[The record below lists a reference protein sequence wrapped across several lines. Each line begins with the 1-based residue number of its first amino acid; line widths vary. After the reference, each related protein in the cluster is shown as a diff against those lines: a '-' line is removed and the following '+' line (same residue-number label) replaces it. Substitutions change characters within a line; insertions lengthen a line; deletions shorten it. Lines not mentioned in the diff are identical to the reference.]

1 MIKKG
6 IGLRDKL
13 NLLSIGLVV
22 LTAIGIATFVVHRE
36 ITTRYH
42 DLVNT
47 GLTTAAMIAQNSE
60 YAVYTE
66 NQDAVRRA
74 VGGLHALPDIAYAA
88 VLGKERLPILEE
100 TWGANIAIP
109 TALRTRLLAAGDA
122 LFEEVAIQQG
132 HPAYIDILVPVV
144 SRPAAAADPLFLESN
159 ASSPPGAVIGYIQLG
174 LSQERLRK
182 NLQEFVL
189 ITGLVIGV
197 VLLVGLCM
205 SLILTR
211 SITKPI
217 LALVEAAG
225 HIAEGRLDVDVAA
238 GTHDEVDRLADA
250 FNRMTGR
257 LRVSQSQVQ
266 EYQQSLEDKVTQ
278 RTKQLE
284 LASQEAQRLAEEAQ
298 AASRAKSQFLAN
310 MSHEIRTPMNGVLGM
325 TELLLSTT
333 LDTRQRHLTKTIQQS
348 GEALLAIIND
358 ILDFSKIEAGKLQL
372 EQLDFDVQDTVENAV
387 ELFAGP
393 AQRKQ
398 IELTCQLMGPFT
410 HALRGDP
417 IRLRQALLNLISN
430 ALKFT
435 AKGEINVR
443 VYAVTE
449 TNTTVTL
456 RFEVKDSGVG
466 IPAEAHQRIFEA
478 FSQADGTTTRRFGGT
493 GLGLT
498 IVKELVALMQGQIGV
513 ESQVG
518 QGSTFWFT
526 AVFERQPAAAPGQ
539 EQAPEQALSKKRI
552 LVVDDTP
559 ANREILYEHLRTWG
573 ALPTLAASAQEAL
586 VLLGTGSNSPQPF
599 DLAILDLHMPDMDG
613 LELAKAIRMD
623 PRLAGLPLLMLTSV
637 GYDAKTPGTPD
648 LDAWVTKPVR
658 NTLLRQALLG
668 LLHTRHR
675 APVQPPAPLPSASG
689 PIPFQAAHLLLVED
703 TPVNREVALGML
715 DMLGHFAQA
724 VENGRLAV
732 EAVAR
737 ERFDLVLMDCQM
749 PEMDGFTATATIRQ
763 QERDAADHRHVPII
777 ALTANAMEGDRARCL
792 AAGMDDYLAKP
803 FTMAQLSEMLTR
815 WLTLQATAAPMAP
828 GPSPSARQDDS
839 PSDQTPPSAPVE
851 IDRTAWDAILALQ
864 RPGRPDILAK
874 VLTAY
879 LNDSRTLVGEIR
891 TAVQTQDA
899 VALAKAAHRLKSSS
913 AQLGAL
919 ATAAH
924 CKELENLGRLAR
936 LDDAPSLLAQLTDAH
951 QAACA
956 AMTSELLQRPA
967 A

>member
-1 MIKKG
+1 MMKKG

-13 NLLSIGLVV
+13 NFLSIGLVV
-22 LTAIGIATFVVHRE
+22 LTAIGIAAFVVHRE
-36 ITTRYH
+36 ITTRYQ

-47 GLTTAAMIAQNSE
+47 GLTTAAMVAQNSE

-66 NQDAVRRA
+66 NQDAVRRV

-88 VLGKERLPILEE
+88 VLGKDRQPLLEE
-100 TWGANIAIP
+100 TWDAKIAIP
-109 TALRTRLLAAGDA
+109 TTPRTRVPAAGEV
-122 LFEEVAIQQG
+122 LFEEMAMQPG

-159 ASSPPGAVIGYIQLG
+159 AASAPSAVIGYIQLG

-197 VLLVGLCM
+197 VLLVGLSM

-211 SITKPI
+211 SITRPI

-225 HIAEGRLDVDVAA
+225 HIAEGRLDVDVAT

-250 FNRMTGR
+250 FNRMTSR
-257 LRVSQSQVQ
+257 LRISQSQVQ
-266 EYQQSLEDKVTQ
+266 EYQQSLEDKVAQ

-284 LASQEAQRLAEEAQ
+284 LASQEAQRLAEQAQ

-333 LDTRQRHLTKTIQQS
+333 LDNRQRHLTKTIQQS

-372 EQLDFDVQDTVENAV
+372 EQLDFNVQETVEDAV

-398 IELTCQLMGPFT
+398 IELTCQLLGPFT

-456 RFEVKDSGVG
+456 RFEVKDTGVG

-513 ESQVG
+513 ESQTG
-518 QGSTFWFT
+518 QGSIFWFT

-539 EQAPEQALSKKRI
+539 QQAPEQALLMKRI

-559 ANREILYEHLRTWG
+559 ANREILHEHLRTWG
-573 ALPTLAASAQEAL
+573 ALPTLPASAQEAL
-586 VLLGTGSNSPQPF
+586 VLLGTGSGSPQPF
-599 DLAILDLHMPDMDG
+599 DLAILDLHMPEMDG
-613 LELAKAIRMD
+613 LELAKAIRTD

-648 LDAWVTKPVR
+648 LDAWVTKPIR

-675 APVQPPAPLPSASG
+675 APVHTPAPLPSASG
-689 PIPFQAAHLLLVED
+689 PIPFQAARLLLVED

-715 DMLGHFAQA
+715 DMLGHVAQA
-724 VENGRLAV
+724 VDNGRLAV

-815 WLTLQATAAPMAP
+815 WLRA
-828 GPSPSARQDDS
+828 
-839 PSDQTPPSAPVE
+839 QTPAEPREPASFQSAGSDDAPPDQPPPPAPAE
-851 IDRTAWDAILALQ
+851 IDKTAWDSILALQ

-879 LNDSRTLVGEIR
+879 LNDSRTLVEEIR

-924 CKELENLGRLAR
+924 CKELEHLGRLAR
-936 LDDAPSLLAQLTDAH
+936 LDGTPGLLAQLTDAH
-951 QAACA
+951 QAVCA
-956 AMTSELLQRPA
+956 AMTSELLQRTA

>member
-1 MIKKG
+1 MMKKG

-88 VLGKERLPILEE
+88 VLGKERQPLLEE

-109 TALRTRLLAAGDA
+109 TALRTRLLAAGDV

-144 SRPAAAADPLFLESN
+144 SRPTAAADPLFLESSA
-159 ASSPPGAVIGYIQLG
+159 ASTPSAVIGYIQLG

-257 LRVSQSQVQ
+257 LRTSQSQVQ
-266 EYQQSLEDKVTQ
+266 EYQQSLEDKVAQ

-689 PIPFQAAHLLLVED
+689 PIPFQAARLLLVED

>member
-257 LRVSQSQVQ
+257 LRTSQSQVQ

-586 VLLGTGSNSPQPF
+586 VLLGTGSASPQPF

-689 PIPFQAAHLLLVED
+689 PIPFQAARLLLVED

>member
-1 MIKKG
+1 MARKRF
-6 IGLRDKL
+6 GLRDKL

-36 ITTRYH
+36 ITTRH
-42 DLVNT
+42 QDLVNT

-66 NQDAVRRA
+66 NQDAVRR
-74 VGGLHALPDIAYAA
+74 VIGGLQALPDIAYAA
-88 VLGKERLPILEE
+88 VLGKERQALLEE
-100 TWGANIAIP
+100 TWGAKIAIP
-109 TALRTRLLAAGDA
+109 TGLRTRLPAAGDV
-122 LFEEVAIQQG
+122 LFEEVAIQPG
-132 HPAYIDILVPVV
+132 HPSYIDILVPVV
-144 SRPAAAADPLFLESN
+144 SRPVSAADPLFLESN
-159 ASSPPGAVIGYIQLG
+159 AAAAPAAVIGYIQLG
-174 LSQERLRK
+174 LSQERLQK
-182 NLQEFVL
+182 NLQQFVL
-189 ITGLVIGV
+189 ITGGVIGV
-197 VLLVGLCM
+197 VLVVGLAM

-250 FNRMTGR
+250 FNRMTSR
-257 LRVSQSQVQ
+257 LRISQAQVQ
-266 EYQQSLEDKVTQ
+266 DYQHGLEDKVAQ
-278 RTKQLE
+278 RTRQLE

-325 TELLLSTT
+325 TELLLTST
-333 LDTRQRHLTKTIQQS
+333 LDTRQRHLTRTIQQS

-372 EQLDFDVQDTVENAV
+372 EQLDFDVQETVESAV

-398 IELTCQLMGPFT
+398 VELTCQMLGTFPR
-410 HALRGDP
+410 ALRGDP

-443 VYAVTE
+443 VHAITE
-449 TNTTVTL
+449 TDTTVTL

-526 AVFERQPAAAPGQ
+526 AVFERQPAAAPGHQ
-539 EQAPEQALSKKRI
+539 QAPEQALLKKRI

-559 ANREILYEHLRTWG
+559 ANREILDEHLRTWG
-573 ALPTLAASAQEAL
+573 ALPALAASAQEAL
-586 VLLGTGSNSPQPF
+586 GLLETTLDSPQPF

-613 LELAKAIRMD
+613 LELAKAIRTD
-623 PRLAGLPLLMLTSV
+623 PRLADLPLLMLTSV
-637 GYDAKTPGTPD
+637 GYDASTPGAPD

-668 LLHTRHR
+668 LLQTRHR
-675 APVQPPAPLPSASG
+675 APVQLPSPPPTASG
-689 PIPFQAAHLLLVED
+689 PIPFQAARLLLVED

-715 DMLGHFAQA
+715 DMLGHFVQA

-737 ERFDLVLMDCQM
+737 ERYDLVLMDCQM

-763 QERDAADHRHVPII
+763 QEQEAGGHRHVPII

-803 FTMAQLSEMLTR
+803 FTMAQLSEMLTQ
-815 WLTLQATAAPMAP
+815 WLTVQTSSDKTEPV
-828 GPSPSARQDDS
+828 SSASASADNV
-839 PSDQTPPSAPVE
+839 PSDQPPPPSAAE
-851 IDRTAWDAILALQ
+851 IDKAAWDAILALQ

-879 LNDSRTLVGEIR
+879 LNDSRILVEEIR
-891 TAVQTQDA
+891 TAVHTQDP

-919 ATAAH
+919 ATSAH

-936 LDDAPSLLAQLTDAH
+936 LDGAASLLAQLTDAH

-956 AMTSELLQRPA
+956 TITSELLQRTTS
-967 A
+967 

>member
-1 MIKKG
+1 MARKRF
-6 IGLRDKL
+6 GLRDKL

-36 ITTRYH
+36 ITTRH
-42 DLVNT
+42 QDLVNT

-66 NQDAVRRA
+66 NQDAVRR
-74 VGGLHALPDIAYAA
+74 VIGGLQALPDIAYAA
-88 VLGKERLPILEE
+88 VLGKERQALLEE
-100 TWGANIAIP
+100 TWGAKIAIP
-109 TALRTRLLAAGDA
+109 TGLRTRLPAAGDV
-122 LFEEVAIQQG
+122 LFEEVAIEPG
-132 HPAYIDILVPVV
+132 HPSYIDILVPVV
-144 SRPAAAADPLFLESN
+144 SRPVSAADPLFLESN
-159 ASSPPGAVIGYIQLG
+159 AAAAPAAVIGYIQLG
-174 LSQERLRK
+174 LSQERLQK
-182 NLQEFVL
+182 NLQQFVL
-189 ITGLVIGV
+189 ITGGVIGV
-197 VLLVGLCM
+197 VLVVGLAM

-250 FNRMTGR
+250 FNRMTSR
-257 LRVSQSQVQ
+257 LRISQAQVQ
-266 EYQQSLEDKVTQ
+266 DYQHGLEDKVAQ
-278 RTKQLE
+278 RTRQLE

-325 TELLLSTT
+325 TELLLTST
-333 LDTRQRHLTKTIQQS
+333 LDTRQRHLTRTIQQS

-372 EQLDFDVQDTVENAV
+372 EQLDFDVQETVESAV

-398 IELTCQLMGPFT
+398 VELTCQMLGTFPR
-410 HALRGDP
+410 ALRGDP

-443 VYAVTE
+443 VHAITE
-449 TNTTVTL
+449 TDTTVTL

-526 AVFERQPAAAPGQ
+526 AVFERQPAAAPGHQ
-539 EQAPEQALSKKRI
+539 QAPEQALLKKRI

-559 ANREILYEHLRTWG
+559 ANREILDEHLRTWG
-573 ALPTLAASAQEAL
+573 ALPALAASAQEAL
-586 VLLGTGSNSPQPF
+586 GLLETTLDSPQPF

-613 LELAKAIRMD
+613 LELAKAIRTD
-623 PRLAGLPLLMLTSV
+623 PRLADLPLLMLTSV
-637 GYDAKTPGTPD
+637 GYDASTPGAPD

-668 LLHTRHR
+668 LLQTKHR
-675 APVQPPAPLPSASG
+675 APVQLPSPPPTASG
-689 PIPFQAAHLLLVED
+689 PIPFQAARLLLVED

-715 DMLGHFAQA
+715 DMLGHFVQA

-737 ERFDLVLMDCQM
+737 ERYDLVLMDCQM

-763 QERDAADHRHVPII
+763 QEGEAGGHRHVPII

-803 FTMAQLSEMLTR
+803 FTMAQLSEMLTQ
-815 WLTLQATAAPMAP
+815 WLTVQTSSDKTEPV
-828 GPSPSARQDDS
+828 SSASASADNV
-839 PSDQTPPSAPVE
+839 PSDQPPPPSAAE
-851 IDRTAWDAILALQ
+851 IDKAAWDAILALQ

-879 LNDSRTLVGEIR
+879 LNDSRILVEEIR
-891 TAVQTQDA
+891 TAVHTQDP

-919 ATAAH
+919 ATSAH

-936 LDDAPSLLAQLTDAH
+936 LDGAASLLAQLTDAH

-956 AMTSELLQRPA
+956 TITSELLQRTA
-967 A
+967 S

>member
-1 MIKKG
+1 MARKRF
-6 IGLRDKL
+6 GLRDKL

-36 ITTRYH
+36 ITTRH
-42 DLVNT
+42 QDLVNT

-66 NQDAVRRA
+66 NQDAVRR
-74 VGGLHALPDIAYAA
+74 VIGGLQALPDIAYAA
-88 VLGKERLPILEE
+88 VLGKERQALLEE
-100 TWGANIAIP
+100 TWGAKIAIP
-109 TALRTRLLAAGDA
+109 TGLRTRLPAAGDV
-122 LFEEVAIQQG
+122 LFEEVAIQPG
-132 HPAYIDILVPVV
+132 HPSYIDILVPVV
-144 SRPAAAADPLFLESN
+144 SRPVSAADPLFLESN
-159 ASSPPGAVIGYIQLG
+159 AAAAPAAVIGYIQLG
-174 LSQERLRK
+174 LSQERLQK
-182 NLQEFVL
+182 NLQQFVL
-189 ITGLVIGV
+189 ITGGVIGV
-197 VLLVGLCM
+197 VLVVGLAM

-250 FNRMTGR
+250 FNRMTSR
-257 LRVSQSQVQ
+257 LRISQAQVQ
-266 EYQQSLEDKVTQ
+266 DYQHGLEDKVAQ
-278 RTKQLE
+278 RTRQLE

-325 TELLLSTT
+325 TELLLTST
-333 LDTRQRHLTKTIQQS
+333 LDTRQRHLTRTIQQS

-372 EQLDFDVQDTVENAV
+372 EQLDFDVQETVESAV

-398 IELTCQLMGPFT
+398 VELTCQMLGTFPR
-410 HALRGDP
+410 ALRGDP

-443 VYAVTE
+443 VHAITE
-449 TNTTVTL
+449 TDTTVTL

-526 AVFERQPAAAPGQ
+526 AVFERQPAAAPGHQ
-539 EQAPEQALSKKRI
+539 QAPEQALLKKRI

-559 ANREILYEHLRTWG
+559 ANREILDEHLRTWG
-573 ALPTLAASAQEAL
+573 ALPALAASAQEAL
-586 VLLGTGSNSPQPF
+586 GLLETTLDSPQPF

-613 LELAKAIRMD
+613 LELAKAIRTD
-623 PRLAGLPLLMLTSV
+623 PRLADLPLLMLTSV
-637 GYDAKTPGTPD
+637 GYDASTPGAPD

-668 LLHTRHR
+668 LLQTRHR
-675 APVQPPAPLPSASG
+675 APVQLPSPPPTASG
-689 PIPFQAAHLLLVED
+689 PIPFQAARLLLVED

-715 DMLGHFAQA
+715 DMLGHFVQA

-737 ERFDLVLMDCQM
+737 ERYDLVLMDCQM

-763 QERDAADHRHVPII
+763 QEREAGGHRHVPII

-803 FTMAQLSEMLTR
+803 FTMAQLSEMLTQ
-815 WLTLQATAAPMAP
+815 WLTVQTSSDKTEPV
-828 GPSPSARQDDS
+828 SSASASADNV
-839 PSDQTPPSAPVE
+839 PSDQPPPPSAAE
-851 IDRTAWDAILALQ
+851 IDKAAWDAILALQ

-879 LNDSRTLVGEIR
+879 LNDSRILVEEIR
-891 TAVQTQDA
+891 TAVHTQDP

-919 ATAAH
+919 ATSAH

-936 LDDAPSLLAQLTDAH
+936 LDGAADLLAQLTDAH

-956 AMTSELLQRPA
+956 TITSELLQRTTS
-967 A
+967 